1 MSTIEQDQEGLRR
14 AIAALSLVARVG
26 TLLKLNPD
34 AITADTVEPDIIR
47 ALTKRAEMVDAV
59 LAAGMDAAKAR
70 EEAGRLREE
79 VIRLQAAL
87 EVKRRVLDGISTI
100 STDKQV
106 RDIAKNSVNRL
117 DELEA
122 YCREFIDVHRITS
135 ADQIHQSDSLAEH
148 ATEFLQAV
156 CDIIGYAKAKKE

>member
-1 MSTIEQDQEGLRR
+1 
-14 AIAALSLVARVG
+14 VG

-47 ALTKRAEMVDAV
+47 ALTKQSEFAHAALSAERELIAV
-59 LAAGMDAAKAR
+59 R
-70 EEAGRLREE
+70 SEAGILREE

-87 EVKRRVLDGISTI
+87 EAKTKALTSIGKLTS
-100 STDKQV
+100 DKQV
-106 RDIAKNSVNRL
+106 RDVVKNNVNRL

-135 ADQIHQSDSLAEH
+135 ADKIHQSDSLAEH